1 MISHKIRIMLR
12 TMKIIL
18 TSQQK
23 QQLEEMHDSTRD
35 GRVRDRI
42 KAVLL
47 ASEGWSQ
54 AMISQALRIHEST
67 VARHLSDYVL
77 SEKLKPEN
85 GGSQS
90 RLSAGQTMEL
100 IEHLAEKTY
109 FHTHQI
115 VAYVQA
121 EFGVRYTVAGMNKWL
136 HHHGFSYKKPKGV
149 PHKFDPEMQQ
159 AFIEHYNE
167 TLRNSEDPVLFM
179 DAVHPTQSTKL
190 SYGWIRKGQDK
201 VIETTGS
208 RTRLNIIGALPLQ
221 NIGATVTETY
231 DTINSESIVRFFWKL
246 KKEHY
251 PLEQKVHLV
260 LDGAAYHQ
268 SEMVRNAAKV
278 LNIELHYLPPY
289 SPNLNPIERL
299 WKVMNEY
306 VRNNIYFSSKAEFT
320 TAINEFFNVTLP
332 KVAGSLVSRIT
343 DNFQILKPASSS

>member
-1 MISHKIRIMLR
+1 
-12 TMKIIL
+12 MKIIL
-18 TSQQK
+18 TPQQK

-54 AMISQALRIHEST
+54 TMISQALRIHEST

-90 RLSAGQTMEL
+90 RLSAGQTMQL
-100 IEHLAEKTY
+100 IEHLTEKTY

-121 EFGVRYTVAGMNKWL
+121 EFGIRYTVAGMNKWL
-136 HHHGFSYKKPKGV
+136 HHHDFSYKKPKGV
-149 PHKFDPEMQQ
+149 PHKFNPEMQQ

-208 RTRLNIIGALPLQ
+208 RTRLNVIGALPLQ

-260 LDGAAYHQ
+260 LDGAAL
-268 SEMVRNAAKV
+268 STPV
-278 LNIELHYLPPY
+278 
-289 SPNLNPIERL
+289 
-299 WKVMNEY
+299 
-306 VRNNIYFSSKAEFT
+306 
-320 TAINEFFNVTLP
+320 
-332 KVAGSLVSRIT
+332 
-343 DNFQILKPASSS
+343 

>member
-1 MISHKIRIMLR
+1 
-12 TMKIIL
+12 MKIIL
-18 TSQQK
+18 TPQQK

-54 AMISQALRIHEST
+54 MMISQALRIHEST
-67 VARHLSDYVL
+67 VARHLSDFVL

-90 RLSAGQTMEL
+90 RLSAAQTMQL
-100 IEHLAEKTY
+100 TEHLAEKTY

-115 VAYVQA
+115 VAYVEA
-121 EFGVRYTVAGMNKWL
+121 EFGIRYTVAGMNKWL

-149 PHKFDPEMQQ
+149 PHKFNPEMQK
-159 AFIEHYNE
+159 AFIEYYNE
-167 TLRNSEDPVLFM
+167 TLRSSEDPVLFM

-221 NIGATVTETY
+221 NIGATVTEMY

-268 SEMVRNAAKV
+268 SELVKNAAKV

-299 WKVMNEY
+299 WKVMNEH
-306 VRNNIYFSSKAEFT
+306 VRNNIHFPSKSAFT
-320 TAINEFFNVTLP
+320 SAIKEFFDATLP